1 MDSSQCK
8 IFHDIFES
16 EEPSRST
23 LFSNGRRKYPFS
35 VKSYVPS
42 PTEVVPDP
50 TLTLLNM
57 KPFSLHTVICAY
69 VKTRGDKVQI
79 PLSINNSSTVC
90 KKFGQIF
97 VINLVRVASE
107 NIFGHPEQSIMEL
120 PANSIDAVR
129 AGTTA
134 ASVGRFGMGFF
145 SVLYWLIKH
154 PQRDMY
160 VHSIRKDGNGFFLHV
175 KETMDKGLSATV
187 MTTLPIC
194 APGTTTFMDCTEDNL
209 SRETLDRMYGY
220 LQRLRFVRGVRI
232 LCKRDDEECQLLNQ
246 TEDIKIQDPNL
257 PPIYIEL
264 SKTGFRVEDWGDGIP
279 TEALFGALL
288 VPSLST
294 KTIVQSSMDSDDTM
308 ETQILPSTGGHA
320 SGFIITVNRVV
331 IYTQYGTAE
340 HQYILHL
347 PARTPLTIDR
357 TDIIRT
363 DTTMESLSRGIETLF
378 RESTHHNS
386 YELETVLE
394 TYAVHSHNGD
404 VVRKVV
410 RREQSKR
417 QHLLVPLK
425 EYELVYQFLR
435 EKDREKHMDF
445 RPSHSFNHVAVEQH
459 IRQELKSFLI
469 DDTRKICIRDY
480 ITLPPSEKYKDDVLI
495 LRGGLQHLL
504 FIGLHE
510 NVSSDDIFD
519 LILQSPHITSM
530 SLNVISNGVE
540 GGEIW
545 QHLVSLVRE
554 YSSPFSASIELNDKP
569 INKSLQHLTRRLE
582 YDYGRKYDMDQS
594 PSKREIAF
602 RLYVFLRFCSLY
614 DQKFSPAGAERRRRL
629 ADSFDTLVSTLRPD
643 ILRQVTWLITE
654 NRDYSDI
661 LL

>member
-1 MDSSQCK
+1 
-8 IFHDIFES
+8 
-16 EEPSRST
+16 
-23 LFSNGRRKYPFS
+23 
-35 VKSYVPS
+35 
-42 PTEVVPDP
+42 
-50 TLTLLNM
+50 
-57 KPFSLHTVICAY
+57 
-69 VKTRGDKVQI
+69 
-79 PLSINNSSTVC
+79 
-90 KKFGQIF
+90 
-97 VINLVRVASE
+97 VASE

-134 ASVGRFGMGFF
+134 VSVGRFGMGFF

-160 VHSIRKDGNGFFLHV
+160 VQSMRIDGNGFFLHV
-175 KETMDKGLSATV
+175 NETMDKGLSTTV
-187 MTTLPIC
+187 MTTPPIC
-194 APGTTTFMDCTEDNL
+194 APGTTTFMDCTKDNL
-209 SRETLDRMYGY
+209 SEKTLDRTYGY
-220 LQRLRFVRGVRI
+220 LQRLCFVRGVRI

-246 TEDIKIQDPNL
+246 TEDIKIQDLNL

-264 SKTGFRVEDWGDGIP
+264 SKTGFRAEDWGDGIP

-294 KTIVQSSMDSDDTM
+294 KTIVQSSMDNDDTM
-308 ETQILPSTGGHA
+308 ETQILPSTGGHT

-331 IYTQYGTAE
+331 IYTQYGTTE

-363 DTTMESLSRGIETLF
+363 DTPMESLSRGIEILF
-378 RESTHHNS
+378 SESTHHNF

-404 VVRKVV
+404 VVRKAI

-425 EYELVYQFLR
+425 EYELVYQYLR
-435 EKDREKHMDF
+435 EKNIDF

-459 IRQELKSFLI
+459 IRQELKRFLI

-480 ITLPPSEKYKDDVLI
+480 IALPPSEKYKDDVLI

-504 FIGLHE
+504 FIGLYG
-510 NVSSDDIFD
+510 NVSSDDIFE

-530 SLNVISNGVE
+530 SLNVISNDVE

-545 QHLVSLVRE
+545 QHLVRAVRE
-554 YSSPFSASIELNDKP
+554 FSTTIKLND
-569 INKSLQHLTRRLE
+569 
-582 YDYGRKYDMDQS
+582 
-594 PSKREIAF
+594 EI
-602 RLYVFLRFCSLY
+602 
-614 DQKFSPAGAERRRRL
+614 
-629 ADSFDTLVSTLRPD
+629 TNT
-643 ILRQVTWLITE
+643 
-654 NRDYSDI
+654 
-661 LL
+661 